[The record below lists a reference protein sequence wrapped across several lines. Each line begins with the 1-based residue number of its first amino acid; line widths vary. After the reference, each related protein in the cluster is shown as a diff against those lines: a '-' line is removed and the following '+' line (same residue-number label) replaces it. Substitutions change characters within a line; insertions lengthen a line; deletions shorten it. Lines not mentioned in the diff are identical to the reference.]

1 MMSLTPAEQAH
12 QTLLAKWRKAMDL
25 VGPGP
30 LAPHFEDAARAVHWL
45 DAQSGEWV
53 DLGSGA
59 GFPGVALAAR
69 HPSASVTLVE
79 SRQRRVVFLRQV
91 LAASGLTNLAVFHG
105 RSETLADGSCD
116 GVISRAYRPPPDF
129 LADALRL
136 LRPGGVAVLMA
147 AREAPPQV
155 DGLQVFHVEHY
166 ALGDRPRQAVGYR
179 KSLT

>member
-1 MMSLTPAEQAH
+1 LSLALTPGEQAH
-12 QTLLAKWRKAMDL
+12 QAILAKWRKAMDL

-30 LAPHFEDAARAVHWL
+30 LDPHFEDAAHAVSWL
-45 DAQSGEWV
+45 NVTGRWA

-69 HPSASVTLVE
+69 HPASQVLLVE
-79 SRQRRVVFLRQV
+79 SRQRRVAFLNQV
-91 LAASGLTNLAVFHG
+91 VMTSKLSNLKVFHG
-105 RSETLADGSCD
+105 RTETLEDGGWD
-116 GVISRAYRPPPDF
+116 GVVSRAYKPPRDY

-136 LRPGGVAVLMA
+136 LKPGGVALLMA

-155 DGLQVFHVEHY
+155 SGLQLFHVEHY

-179 KSLT
+179 KDLS